1 MKFSW
6 KVSLHG
12 RVVVLGKVGE
22 VAACAH
28 RCRVY
33 VRDV

>member
-1 MKFSW
+1 MGFSR

-22 VAACAH
+22 IAACAH
-28 RCRVY
+28 GCRVY